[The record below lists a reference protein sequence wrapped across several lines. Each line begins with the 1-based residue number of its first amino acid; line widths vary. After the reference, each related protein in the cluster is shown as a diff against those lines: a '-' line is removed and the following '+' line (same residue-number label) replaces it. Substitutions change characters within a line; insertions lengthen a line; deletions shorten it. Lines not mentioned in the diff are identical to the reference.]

1 MRIEELGPPYIG
13 GRVCASDPFSDA
25 LRRAPLKQHRR
36 QDYGHTHTLNKAY
49 VLLNASSGTPCLC
62 ESQKYEL
69 LGIIPRWGHV
79 LKSYVMVFDSKD
91 EV

>member
-49 VLLNASSGTPCLC
+49 VCSPQRIFRYTLLKVSRILNNNST
-62 ESQKYEL
+62 
-69 LGIIPRWGHV
+69 I
-79 LKSYVMVFDSKD
+79 FDI
-91 EV
+91 

>member
-49 VLLNASSGTPCLC
+49 TG
-62 ESQKYEL
+62 ESQKNEL

-79 LKSYVMVFDSKD
+79 LKS
-91 EV
+91 